1 MKFLLVAQKIIYV
14 LDLSLMPLSEETY
27 EDPDIDELKVQ
38 KKK

>member
-27 EDPDIDELKVQ
+27 EKHFECVLFV
-38 KKK
+38 